1 VRSWIDHSG
10 EVVWDPSLS
19 LVAQLV
25 EAGQPF
31 WLDIEDPADEV
42 IDQLATLLGLHPLA
56 VEDSK
61 QFGQRAKLQVYGNGA
76 MLVGFGL
83 DEQLREPVEVH
94 CYYTTGFLITL
105 RRAPSPALDALRRA
119 GSVHPQPG
127 SDPIRALHPVI
138 SSLYTQFSALV
149 LGLDERL
156 DALEQLVLHEADD
169 EELAEITAI
178 RHRAAVIRR
187 IVTPGRDLAAR
198 MPLILSLPGTTS
210 ETQLYAEDIN
220 DELQQAVAGFTAI
233 EERCSAL
240 LVLHASLASKHL
252 ATVSR
257 RLAAVATIFLPI
269 SFLAGFFGQNFSVL
283 TGSIERGWPA
293 FLLLGV
299 GLSAACAGVTVFVL
313 SRRSW
318 N

>member
-1 VRSWIDHSG
+1 MRSWIDHSG
-10 EVVWDPSLS
+10 EVVWGPSPSL
-19 LVAQLV
+19 VTQLV

-31 WLDIEDPADEV
+31 WLDIENPTDEV
-42 IDQLATLLGLHPLA
+42 IDQLAALLGLHPLA

-61 QFGQRAKLQVYGNGA
+61 QFGQRAKLQVYRNGA

-105 RRAPSPALDALRRA
+105 RRAASPALDALRRD
-119 GSVHPQPG
+119 SVHPQLV

-156 DALEQLVLHEADD
+156 DTLEQAVLREADD
-169 EELAEITAI
+169 QELAEITAI

-187 IVTPGRDLAAR
+187 VVTPGRDLAAR

-210 ETQLYAEDIN
+210 DTQPYAEDIS
-220 DELQQAVAGFTAI
+220 DQLQQAVAGLTAI
-233 EERCSAL
+233 EERCAAL
-240 LVLHASLASKHL
+240 LALHASLASKHL
-252 ATVSR
+252 AVVSR

-269 SFLAGFFGQNFSVL
+269 SFLAGFFGQNFSALV
-283 TGSIERGWPA
+283 GSIEGWPA
-293 FLLLGV
+293 FLVLGV
-299 GLSAACAGVTVFVL
+299 GLSVACVTVTVFVL
-313 SRRSW
+313 SRRGW

>member
-1 VRSWIDHSG
+1 
-10 EVVWDPSLS
+10 
-19 LVAQLV
+19 VAQLV

-42 IDQLATLLGLHPLA
+42 IDQLATLLGLPPLA
-56 VEDSK
+56 VENSK
-61 QFGQRAKLQVYGNGA
+61 QFGQRAKLQVYGNGV

-105 RRAPSPALDALRRA
+105 RRAASPALDALRRA
-119 GSVHPQPG
+119 GSVQPPPG

-149 LGLDERL
+149 LRLDERL
-156 DALEQLVLHEADD
+156 DALEQRVLREADD
-169 EELAEITAI
+169 SELAEITAI
-178 RHRAAVIRR
+178 RHRAALTRR
-187 IVTPGRDLAAR
+187 TVTPGRDLAAR
-198 MPLILSLPGTTS
+198 MPLILSVPGTTS
-210 ETQLYAEDIN
+210 QTQLYADDIS
-220 DELQQAVAGFTAI
+220 DQLQQAVAGLTAI
-233 EERCSAL
+233 EERCGAL

-252 ATVSR
+252 AVVSR

-269 SFLAGFFGQNFSVL
+269 SFLAGFWGQNFSVL
-283 TGSIERGWPA
+283 TGTIEKGWPA
-293 FLLLGV
+293 FLALGV
-299 GLSAACAGVTVFVL
+299 GLSAACAGVTTFVL